1 MRHLLQRTPIQR
13 SRGTRVHRPKFKS
26 HAVLSAI
33 TLAAVLTTGCS
44 TNTPATTDAAASTA
58 SESPG
63 PAAAQEQLA
72 VVSAPS
78 GAATPTAVAD
88 GDGAGRAKKS
98 SLKVAS
104 YDRKT
109 GRAVITSPTATKPT
123 ARPSTPPSTGTP
135 ADPPTTAPADPSG
148 GASASSSAGA
158 SAGPSAQPPVA
169 VGDIIASAPAPG
181 APDGVLAK
189 VTDVVGA
196 AENGGTAVDTEP
208 AKLNSVLGASK
219 AEGEVPVD
227 PSSVDVKPLV
237 NGVKVSW
244 AKTGDLHF
252 GPEGAKLP
260 LGSLRLDVGAA
271 IATAEGAPAS
281 AAASVEG
288 FVQLA
293 PEVAFSYDGS
303 EDTDGSGASD
313 ASGTTG
319 GAAGS
324 GTADGTAV
332 SAGEGTSPG
341 AAFLGLSGDWASKW
355 SLKGRAAGSTSGQP
369 IRIPFAELH
378 SDPVI
383 QVGPIPV
390 VVNLDLTC
398 YIQVNADGKVT
409 VDVEQDLKGD
419 FRVGGS
425 FSWAKGWTPVS
436 ESEMTGEPLKTKV
449 TAAGDVKAALGAEAT
464 VGLYGTVGVT
474 ADLAPYV
481 RAHADASA
489 EGSADG
495 TGSASGAYALY
506 GGVDLTGTLNFQLTI
521 FGTPVFQ
528 TKIPLGAL
536 HHEWLLTEGK
546 ATTTASPPP
555 TKSG

>member
-1 MRHLLQRTPIQR
+1 M
-13 SRGTRVHRPKFKS
+13 HRPTFKR
-26 HAVLSAI
+26 HALLPAI
-33 TLAAVLTTGCS
+33 AIAAVLTTGCS
-44 TNTPATTDAAASTA
+44 STSPTSTDSAPTTAV
-58 SESPG
+58 ESPTPP

-88 GDGAGRAKKS
+88 GGEGGTARRS

-109 GRAVITSPTATKPT
+109 GRAVISAPPVKKPTATPT
-123 ARPSTPPSTGTP
+123 ARPSTEPS
-135 ADPPTTAPADPSG
+135 AE
-148 GASASSSAGA
+148 
-158 SAGPSAQPPVA
+158 PSAQPPVTE
-169 VGDIIASAPAPG
+169 GDIIASAPAPG
-181 APDGVLAK
+181 APDGVLAE
-189 VTDVVGA
+189 VTKVVGA
-196 AENGGTAVDTEP
+196 AKNGGTSVETEP
-208 AKLNSVLGASK
+208 AQLNSVLGDSK

-227 PSSVDVKPLV
+227 PSAMEVEPLV
-237 NGVKVSW
+237 QGVKVSW

-260 LGSLRLDVGAA
+260 LGSLRMDVGAA
-271 IATAEGAPAS
+271 VATAEGAPAS
-281 AAASVEG
+281 SAASVEG

-293 PEVAFSYDGS
+293 PEVAFSYDGAK
-303 EDTDGSGASD
+303 TSGASGTSGTSE
-313 ASGTTG
+313 ASGN
-319 GAAGS
+319 S
-324 GTADGTAV
+324 ETAD
-332 SAGEGTSPG
+332 SPG
-341 AAFLGLSGDWASKW
+341 AAFLGLSGEWASQW
-355 SLKGRAAGSTSGQP
+355 TLKGRAAGSTNGQP
-369 IRIPFAELH
+369 IRIPFAKLH
-378 SDPVI
+378 ADPVI

-436 ESEMTGEPLKTKV
+436 ESDMTGEPLKTTV
-449 TAAGDVKAALGAEAT
+449 TAVGDVKAALGAEAT

-474 ADLAPYV
+474 ADLAPYL

-495 TGSASGAYALY
+495 TGSATGAYALY

-521 FGTPVFQ
+521 FGTPVLQ

-536 HHEWLLTEGK
+536 HHEWLLTKGK
-546 ATTTASPPP
+546 ASTTT
-555 TKSG
+555 TG

>member
-1 MRHLLQRTPIQR
+1 M
-13 SRGTRVHRPKFKS
+13 HRPKFKS

-33 TLAAVLTTGCS
+33 ALAAVLTTGCS
-44 TNTPATTDAAASTA
+44 TSTPATTDEAAPTA

-63 PAAAQEQLA
+63 PAAAQQQLA

-88 GDGAGRAKKS
+88 GDGGGRAKKS

-109 GRAVITSPTATKPT
+109 GRAVITSRTPTKPT
-123 ARPSTPPSTGTP
+123 ARPSTPSSTGTP
-135 ADPPTTAPADPSG
+135 ADPSTTAPADPSTTAPTDPSA

-196 AENGGTAVDTEP
+196 AENGGTAVETEP

-303 EDTDGSGASD
+303 EATDGSD

-324 GTADGTAV
+324 GTADSTAD

-341 AAFLGLSGDWASKW
+341 AAFLGLSGDWTSKW
-355 SLKGRAAGSTSGQP
+355 SLKGRAAGSTDGQP

-425 FSWAKGWTPVS
+425 FSWARGWTPVS
-436 ESEMTGEPLKTKV
+436 ESDMTGEPLKTKV

-536 HHEWLLTEGK
+536 HHEWLLTEGR
-546 ATTTASPPP
+546 ATTTGPPP

>member
-1 MRHLLQRTPIQR
+1 M
-13 SRGTRVHRPKFKS
+13 HRPKFKS
-26 HAVLSAI
+26 HALLTAI
-33 TLAAVLTTGCS
+33 ALAAVLTTGCS
-44 TNTPATTDAAASTA
+44 TDSSTTTDAAASTA
-58 SESPG
+58 SESPR

-88 GDGAGRAKKS
+88 GDGGGRAKKS

-109 GRAVITSPTATKPT
+109 GRAVISSPAAAKPTGTPTAT
-123 ARPSTPPSTGTP
+123 PSTGTP
-135 ADPPTTAPADPSG
+135 ADPS
-148 GASASSSAGA
+148 ASA
-158 SAGPSAQPPVA
+158 PSTQPPVA

-181 APDGVLAK
+181 APDGVLAE

-196 AENGGTAVDTEP
+196 AENGGTAVETEP

-227 PSSVDVKPLV
+227 PSSVDVKPLM

-260 LGSLRLDVGAA
+260 LGSLRIDVGAA
-271 IATAEGAPAS
+271 VATAESAPAS

-293 PEVAFSYDGS
+293 PEVAFSYDGA
-303 EDTDGSGASD
+303 EGSGS
-313 ASGTTG
+313 S
-319 GAAGS
+319 AGS
-324 GTADGTAV
+324 EGSGNSGGSEGSGN
-332 SAGEGTSPG
+332 SAGSEGSGNPGGSDGKGTSPG
-341 AAFLGLSGDWASKW
+341 AAFLGLSGDWASQW
-355 SLKGRAAGSTSGQP
+355 TLKGRAAGSTEGRP

-436 ESEMTGEPLKTKV
+436 ESDMTGEALKTTV

-489 EGSADG
+489 EGSTDG
-495 TGSASGAYALY
+495 TGAASGAYAVY

-536 HHEWLLTEGK
+536 HHEWLLTEGR
-546 ATTTASPPP
+546 ATTAGPPP

>member
-1 MRHLLQRTPIQR
+1 M
-13 SRGTRVHRPKFKS
+13 HRPKFKS

-33 TLAAVLTTGCS
+33 ALAAVLTTGCS
-44 TNTPATTDAAASTA
+44 ANTPTTTDAAASTA

-88 GDGAGRAKKS
+88 GDGGGGAKKS

-109 GRAVITSPTATKPT
+109 GRAVISSRSATKPT
-123 ARPSTPPSTGTP
+123 ATPSTGTP
-135 ADPPTTAPADPSG
+135 ADP
-148 GASASSSAGA
+148 SSS
-158 SAGPSAQPPVA
+158 PSAQPPVA

-196 AENGGTAVDTEP
+196 AENGGTAVETEP

-303 EDTDGSGASD
+303 EDTDGSKGTDASD
-313 ASGTTG
+313 ASGATG
-319 GAAGS
+319 GAVGT
-324 GTADGTAV
+324 GTADGTAD

-355 SLKGRAAGSTSGQP
+355 SLKGRAAGSTDGQP

-495 TGSASGAYALY
+495 TGSASGAYAVY

>member
-1 MRHLLQRTPIQR
+1 M
-13 SRGTRVHRPKFKS
+13 HRPKYKS

-33 TLAAVLTTGCS
+33 ALAAVLTTGCS

-58 SESPG
+58 SENPG

-104 YDRKT
+104 YDSKT
-109 GRAVITSPTATKPT
+109 GRAVITSRTPTKPT

-135 ADPPTTAPADPSG
+135 ADPSTTAPADPSA

-158 SAGPSAQPPVA
+158 SAGPSAQPPVD

-196 AENGGTAVDTEP
+196 AENGGTAVETEP

-303 EDTDGSGASD
+303 EDADGSDASD

-319 GAAGS
+319 GSDGSDASGTTGGTAGS
-324 GTADGTAV
+324 GTANGTAD

-355 SLKGRAAGSTSGQP
+355 SLKGRAAGSTNGQP

-436 ESEMTGEPLKTKV
+436 ESDMTGEPLKTKV

-536 HHEWLLTEGK
+536 HHEWLLT
-546 ATTTASPPP
+546 
-555 TKSG
+555 KSS